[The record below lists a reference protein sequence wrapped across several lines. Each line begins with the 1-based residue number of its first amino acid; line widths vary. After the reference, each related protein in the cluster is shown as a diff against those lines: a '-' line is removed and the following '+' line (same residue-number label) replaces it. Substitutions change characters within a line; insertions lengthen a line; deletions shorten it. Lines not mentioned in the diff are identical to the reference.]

1 MLRDKQGRA
10 VNFKNAILIMT
21 SNIGA
26 NLIAEL
32 SKNIKEDNREEIYK
46 EMRDEV
52 LKLLRQALRPEFLNR
67 IDELIVFRSL
77 SFEEINKIVLLQF
90 SEIEKRLLE
99 QELEMTLTAK
109 AQEFLARQ
117 GYEPSFGARPLKR
130 VMQRYISQPLA
141 NEILKGKFREGD
153 KIKVDL
159 KGEEIIFSRIG

>member
-117 GYEPSFGARPLKR
+117 GYDPSFGARPLKR

>member
-130 VMQRYISQPLA
+130 VMQRYVSQPLA